1 MPDHKELRNSRGKRI
16 YDGLVFETALP
27 ARPVRCAGFYLPA
40 MLTGI
45 LFKIAS
51 AFCFTVMAA
60 LIRWIGDDVPS
71 GEIVFARSAFALVPI
86 LIWLWVQGQLGAV
99 RTARPG
105 GHLVRSS
112 IGALAMF
119 CMFSG
124 LARIS
129 LPDATMIHYANP
141 LMTVV
146 LAAVILREPLRV
158 PRLAA
163 VFLGLAGVGIM
174 LWPHFNE
181 GASPGMAAG
190 DVRALH
196 GALFAL
202 GGAFFTACAMI
213 QIRRLVQTETTA
225 SVVVYFS
232 LFASLFGLM
241 TLPFGWVWPDPATAL
256 ALVAI
261 GFLGGIGQVFLTSG
275 YRYAEASVIAPF
287 EYTTLVW
294 ALSIGWIAFGDLPD
308 GFGLIG
314 GLVVIASGFPV
325 IRDERARGIE
335 RARAREAGQPSA

>member
-1 MPDHKELRNSRGKRI
+1 
-16 YDGLVFETALP
+16 
-27 ARPVRCAGFYLPA
+27 

-71 GEIVFARSAFALVPI
+71 GEVVFARSAFALVPI
-86 LIWLWVQGQLGAV
+86 LIWLAAQGQLADV

-105 GHLVRSS
+105 GHFIRSS

-129 LPDATMIHYANP
+129 LPDATMIHYASP

-146 LAAVILREPLRV
+146 LAAIILGEPLRV
-158 PRLAA
+158 SRMAA
-163 VFLGLAGVGIM
+163 VLLGLAGVGIM
-174 LWPHFNE
+174 LWPHLADGKMLE
-181 GASPGMAAG
+181 AMTAGSGDGM
-190 DVRALH
+190 RATE

-225 SVVVYFS
+225 SVVFFFS
-232 LFASLFGLM
+232 IFSSLFGLA
-241 TLPFGWVWPDPATAL
+241 TLPFGWVWPDPLTL
-256 ALVAI
+256 AVL
-261 GFLGGIGQVFLTSG
+261 
-275 YRYAEASVIAPF
+275 
-287 EYTTLVW
+287 
-294 ALSIGWIAFGDLPD
+294 
-308 GFGLIG
+308 
-314 GLVVIASGFPV
+314 IASGVVGGLAHIFQTASYQYALASLVAPLDYTTMIWAFVLGYVLFGELPTLYVYAGAV
-325 IRDERARGIE
+325 IVAGSGLFVIWRERQLGLRRRLEIDGP
-335 RARAREAGQPSA
+335 RT